1 MKDLVLYIHGKGG
14 NAEESEHYKPLFPEC
29 EVVGLNY
36 QTFTPWETGK
46 EIREA
51 VIKMNAEYDSITLI
65 ANSIGAFFSMNAGI
79 DAMISSAFFI
89 SPIVDMEKLILNMMS
104 WANITENELEE
115 KGVISTSFGEDL
127 SWEYLRYVREHPV
140 CWSVP
145 TKILYGSQD
154 NLTSYETMSVF
165 AMTHDADLTVMEEG
179 EHWFHT
185 DGQMRYL
192 DNWIKEGRSSTL
204 QS

>member
-1 MKDLVLYIHGKGG
+1 MKKLVLYIHGKGG
-14 NAEESEHYKPLFPEC
+14 CAGESERYKPLFPGC
-29 EVVGLNY
+29 EVAGLDY
-36 QTFTPWETGK
+36 HTYTPWETGT

-51 VIKMNAEYDSITLI
+51 VTKMNAEYDSITLI

-79 DAMISSAFFI
+79 DAMIRSAFFI

-127 SWEYLRYVREHPV
+127 SWEYLRYIREHPV

-165 AMTHDADLTVMEEG
+165 AKTHDAELTVMEEG

-185 DGQMRYL
+185 DEQMRFL

>member
-1 MKDLVLYIHGKGG
+1 MKELVLYIHGKGG

-79 DAMISSAFFI
+79 DAIIRSAFFI
-89 SPIVDMEKLILNMMS
+89 SPIVDMEKLILNMMT
-104 WANITENELEE
+104 WANVSEKELEE

-127 SWEYLRYVREHPV
+127 SWGYLCYVREHPV
-140 CWSVP
+140 GWTVP
-145 TKILYGSQD
+145 TKILYGGRD
-154 NLTSYETMSVF
+154 NLTSYEAISAF
-165 AMTHDADLTVMEEG
+165 AKTHGAELTVMEEG

-185 DGQMRYL
+185 DEQMRFL
-192 DNWIKEGRSSTL
+192 DNWIKEGRSNTL
-204 QS
+204 PS